1 MEASKA
7 VSKKESTELVAGRSA
22 EELDALAGSIKSKV
36 KKSDI
41 VLPGLRLIQPM
52 SKAAEEQLA
61 KPGEWVN
68 SLTGENYGEEV
79 RFIVAGHFYGVQYV
93 NRDEDFFGS
102 IPGGADTVIP
112 SNWPHP
118 DAGKRF
124 GESDAFE
131 DRFKERLND
140 PNDDLSEWGDGPDF
154 SVTYNF
160 VGFRAGAPG
169 EVERLGLARTSAPA
183 AKKLL
188 SLATEMD
195 RYPWGHEYIV
205 TTRKVEENGNKY
217 WVAEITRGDAVEGE
231 DLEAIVELAL
241 NLHRADEADIVFE
254 GDAPESSGS
263 SGSGKADV
271 VDAEGAID
279 LD

>member
-1 MEASKA
+1 MGKA
-7 VSKKESTELVAGRSA
+7 VAKQDETSTEVAGRSA
-22 EELDALAGSIKSKV
+22 EELDALAGSFKSKV

-41 VLPGLRLIQPM
+41 VMPGLRLIQPM
-52 SKAAEEQLA
+52 SKAAEEQVA

-68 SLTGENYGEEV
+68 SLTGENYGDTIS
-79 RFIVAGHFYGVQYV
+79 FIIAGHFYGVSYA
-93 NRDEDFFGS
+93 NRDEDFFAS

-112 SNWPHP
+112 NNWPHP

-140 PNDDLSEWGDGPDF
+140 PTDDLNDWGAGPDF

-160 VGFRAGAPG
+160 VGFRVGAPG
-169 EVERLGLARTSAPA
+169 NLERLGLARTSAPA
-183 AKKLL
+183 AKKML

-195 RYPWGHEYIV
+195 RYPWGHAYNIS
-205 TTRKVEENGNKY
+205 TRKVEENGNKY
-217 WVAEITRGDAVEGE
+217 WVAEIERGDAVEGD
-231 DLEAIVELAL
+231 DLEAIVDLAVT
-241 NLHRADEADIVFE
+241 LHHASESDIVFE
-254 GDAPESSGS
+254 GDNPDETGKGS
-263 SGSGKADV
+263 AKGEV
-271 VDAEGAID
+271 IDAEGAID

>member
-1 MEASKA
+1 MGTA
-7 VSKKESTELVAGRSA
+7 VEKKKGQEVVAGHSA

-41 VLPGLRLIQPM
+41 VLPQIRLVQPM
-52 SKAAEEQLA
+52 SKAAEEQTA
-61 KPGEWVN
+61 KPGEFVN
-68 SLTGENYGEEV
+68 SLTGENYGEEL
-79 RFIVAGHFYGVQYV
+79 RFIVAGHFYGVSYS
-93 NRDEDFFGS
+93 NRDEDFFGA

-131 DRFKERLND
+131 DRFKERLNAG
-140 PNDDLSEWGDGPDF
+140 EIEAWGEGPDF

-160 VGFRAGAPG
+160 VGYRAGEPG
-169 EVERLGLARTSAPA
+169 MPERLGLSRSSAPA

-188 SLATEMD
+188 SLSTELD
-195 RYPWGHEYIV
+195 RYPWGHEYVV
-205 TTRKVEENGNKY
+205 TSRKVEENGNKY
-217 WVAEITRGDAVEGE
+217 WVAEITRGDAVEGD
-231 DLEAIVELAL
+231 DLEAIVELAVT
-241 NLHRADEADIVFE
+241 LHHANEQDIVFA
-254 GDAPESSGS
+254 GDDPADASDK
-263 SGSGKADV
+263 GSGKTEV